1 MYRCMPELWLR
12 KTFPGTIFLSTDLPE
27 KRLRMTKSQD
37 ELAVLDEDSTDIFKT
52 NMIER
57 YMRRPNLIA
66 AIDNLCSTLLQR

>member
-1 MYRCMPELWLR
+1 
-12 KTFPGTIFLSTDLPE
+12 
-27 KRLRMTKSQD
+27 MTKSQD